1 MSANSGIS
9 HKKIA
14 INAISAVAQVV
25 IAGLMYFFLYRY
37 LIEKLGASQLGVWA
51 LVLSTSSI
59 ASLANFGI
67 TSGLV
72 KFVADYKAK
81 GDYEDMNKLIFTAFI
96 SIFVFFTV
104 LILIAYVV
112 VYLIINQIVD
122 KPYIP
127 LALKILP
134 YSLLCLFINEVGGV
148 FTSILEGFQK
158 NYIRNLIYI
167 AASIL
172 FLFIS
177 FALVPRYGLAG
188 VAYAQVIQS
197 VIITVLAVF
206 TGSYLIKGF
215 SVFRWNWGK
224 AIFKS
229 LISYGSKFQLVSL
242 LQMLYEPATKALLTR
257 FGGLPAVGF
266 YEMATRL
273 VNQVRALIVNANQ
286 VMVPVV
292 AEAAWLGRH
301 EVQKLYIKS
310 MSVTLFIN
318 IPLISAI
325 LCFSPFISYYWIGH
339 YESHFTFPLGVL
351 AISMF
356 FNIMCGPAFFS
367 SLGEGK
373 LNLLV
378 WVNVLMGVLNI
389 SLGLGLGYLLKGNG
403 VILSWGIT
411 YAVCSL
417 ILIFFYQKSLAV
429 KFKNI
434 FSRSD
439 GLLFFVSIAYTLLA
453 MTIVARMQNNSI
465 KMLLLNV
472 FVFGLIFIP
481 VLYTNKN
488 FKLLFQK
495 LVKK

>member
-1 MSANSGIS
+1 MSANSGVS

-14 INAISAVAQVV
+14 INAISAVVQVV
-25 IAGLMYFFLYRY
+25 VAGLMYFFLYRY

-81 GDYEDMNKLIFTAFI
+81 GNFADMNKLIFTAFI
-96 SIFVFFTV
+96 SIIVFFTV
-104 LILIAYVV
+104 LIVIAYVV

-122 KPYIP
+122 KQYIP

-158 NYIRNLIYI
+158 NYIRNLIYVV
-167 AASIL
+167 ATLL

-177 FALVPRYGLAG
+177 YALVPIYGLAG

-197 VIITVLAVF
+197 ILITVSAVF
-206 TGSYLIKGF
+206 AGSYLIKGF
-215 SVFRWNWGK
+215 SVFRWNWDK
-224 AIFKS
+224 DIFKS

-292 AEAAWLGRH
+292 AEAAYIGQH
-301 EVQKLYIKS
+301 EVRKLYIKS

-318 IPLISAI
+318 IPLIAAI

-339 YESHFTFPLGVL
+339 YESNFTFPLSVL
-351 AISMF
+351 AVAMF

-378 WVNVLMGVLNI
+378 WVNGLMGILNI
-389 SLGLGLGYLLKGNG
+389 SLGLGLGYLFKGDG

-417 ILIFFYQKSLAV
+417 ILIFFYQKSLDV

-439 GLLFFVSIAYTLLA
+439 NILFFVSIVYTALA
-453 MTIVARMQNNSI
+453 VIIAARMKNNSVEV
-465 KMLLLNV
+465 LLVNI
-472 FVFGLIFIP
+472 FVFGLIFMP
-481 VLYTNKN
+481 LLYVNKN
-488 FKLLFQK
+488 FKMLYQK
-495 LVKK
+495 LIKK